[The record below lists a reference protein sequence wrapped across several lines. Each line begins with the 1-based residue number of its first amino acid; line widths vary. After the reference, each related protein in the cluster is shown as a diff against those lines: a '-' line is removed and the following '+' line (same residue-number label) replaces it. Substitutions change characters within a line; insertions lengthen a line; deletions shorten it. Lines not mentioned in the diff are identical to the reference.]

1 MTRNSNIFYHLV
13 AFLTV
18 AIWGTTFVATKV
30 LMLNGLSPAQI
41 FTLRFSIAY
50 VLMLCFNHRRFLAD
64 SWKDEAKM
72 ALLGITGGSLYFY
85 SENEAMNFTTTT
97 NTSLIVCSCPLF
109 ATLLVRMVYKDSSRI
124 HIVQLLGSLLA
135 FVGMVIV
142 VLNGRF
148 VLHLSPVGDALAFTA
163 CMCWAIYSLL
173 MKSVSNHYGA
183 AFITRKVFFYGV
195 LTILPYYLFI
205 PGFLPIE
212 IFCRPQVFGNL
223 LFLGCLA
230 SMICFLTWNWCISKL
245 GTVKA
250 TNWVY
255 FNPITT
261 MIFASWV
268 LNEKIT
274 PYFLVGATCILL
286 GMYVTDKKTREES

>member
-135 FVGMVIV
+135 FVGMIIV

-205 PGFLPIE
+205 PGFPPIE
-212 IFCRPQVFGNL
+212 VFSRPQVFGNL
-223 LFLGCLA
+223 IFLGSLA

-286 GMYVTDKKTREES
+286 GMYVTDKKTRGES

>member
-1 MTRNSNIFYHLV
+1 M
-13 AFLTV
+13 
-18 AIWGTTFVATKV
+18 
-30 LMLNGLSPAQI
+30 
-41 FTLRFSIAY
+41 
-50 VLMLCFNHRRFLAD
+50 
-64 SWKDEAKM
+64 
-72 ALLGITGGSLYFY
+72 
-85 SENEAMNFTTTT
+85 
-97 NTSLIVCSCPLF
+97 
-109 ATLLVRMVYKDSSRI
+109 
-124 HIVQLLGSLLA
+124 
-135 FVGMVIV
+135 
-142 VLNGRF
+142 
-148 VLHLSPVGDALAFTA
+148 
-163 CMCWAIYSLL
+163 
-173 MKSVSNHYGA
+173 
-183 AFITRKVFFYGV
+183 

-205 PGFLPIE
+205 PGFPPIE
-212 IFCRPQVFGNL
+212 VFSRPQVFGNL

-286 GMYVTDKKTREES
+286 GMYVADKKTREES